1 MSRLEP
7 VSLEL
12 TQIAPERE
20 AQSGTDFPHT
30 QRTQLRNP
38 SAQSILRN
46 GDRIVQVYCT
56 RRFHA
61 IFFAQDY
68 LGGYVADRG
77 RYGSNGDSR
86 EISDSA
92 VAGQDEHGA
101 LLVWRSELVE
111 SDVTSGY
118 SAGHA
123 ASASQ
128 PRDSSLT
135 WGRLE

>member
-1 MSRLEP
+1 MQPRLEF
-7 VSLEL
+7 

-20 AQSGTDFPHT
+20 AQSGADFPHS
-30 QRTQLRNP
+30 QRAQLRNP

-46 GDRIVQVYCT
+46 GDRIVQVYRT

-68 LGGYVADRG
+68 LGGHVTDRG
-77 RYGSNGDSR
+77 RYRSNGDTR
-86 EISDSA
+86 EIRDSA
-92 VAGQDEHGA
+92 VAGQHEHGA
-101 LLVWRSELVE
+101 FLVWRSELVE
-111 SDVTSGY
+111 SDVPSGY

-128 PRDSSLT
+128 PRDSLLA